1 MQLLHLSNE
10 NEYYEHFV
18 EKYCKVEK
26 YTCENIRVKFYEDQF
41 YHAFYESK
49 DRKKRDK
56 SVFSIERAERMDWI
70 EQVLM
75 NKNVEKYVG
84 WDRDKKRYNYNRRV
98 SIITKENYVVIL
110 NIINKKEAKF
120 ITAYVASKTNA
131 IKIRKAP
138 IWDENKNT
146 TDYWFSSGNL

>member
-1 MQLLHLSNE
+1 MQLSNE
-10 NEYYEHFV
+10 SEYYEHFV

-26 YTCENIRVKFYEDQF
+26 HTYENIRVKFYEDQF

-70 EQVLM
+70 ERVLM
-75 NKNVEKYVG
+75 NKNAEKYVG

-110 NIINKKEAKF
+110 NIINEKEAKF

-131 IKIRKAP
+131 SKIRKAP
-138 IWDENKNT
+138 IWDENKKH
-146 TDYWFSSGNL
+146 Y